1 MCPHECTSPS
11 DSLEKAKST
20 MRKSLGMGMIGAEL
34 YRWKGVEDANGY
46 YHRGRSQHEILSNAI
61 KMHWDKEACDK
72 AIAAVADAE
81 ENKVAELLT
90 FTTTNS
96 AKAGLI
102 LRDMDKDTNNE
113 TSFRLT
119 LLTRPVQHFLNATFA
134 ADELAVDFMNKQAM
148 DADGPE
154 TQKARAALFKAN
166 LEFFDGTRGRQVLSE
181 YLGMITDLAGKAWDG
196 WKGSAETKLVYA
208 KKLLLPMVGAWRR
221 LVVPFTDN
229 DAFELLAS
237 SGIDGIETYSV
248 EELTRLGLKLEA
260 KMAVCKD
267 CVDQGFASE
276 MLPEIRSNPMFVHDA
291 CADNVLMLRVGSGV
305 VERAH
310 RSGQELKPV
319 KSKGIALDAQALAMT
334 TYRKSAIA
342 EGRWLLDKVKGKVL
356 RERNICPS
364 EMARH
369 AKSFRFGNI
378 HTASYKAFGNKK
390 TKKLR
395 LLGGQKKVGL
405 SRRSDGHKKFRR
417 SVWQCEARVGTP
429 EFVAEERRVSMLWS
443 AMSPESKALWD
454 AESKLEDAC
463 LLSVPNGSSMNDVN
477 AAVAKAGNV
486 SVGRAMSLRR
496 EAVASA
502 MEAIA
507 SHAAWDNG
515 LGLCS
520 MTSAL
525 KPEFVTND
533 PIPTCRTLVKD
544 VFGHDGTIVE
554 NPKVDTSP
562 SMPCAIKN
570 WGLCS
575 KDSLLQSCKR
585 GTLNIYRQLKQLK
598 HNSINLRSQFPI
610 FAKLSVLDEVVWVAI
625 CDTIGRGETVVV
637 ALVNVDSDE
646 NVQLQQ
652 VKVANRSEPRCAF
665 SQQII
670 QQLLNRAAAKN
681 KMSSPTSIV
690 EMSVSYFV
698 DAKPVDLEG
707 SLAFRLAQETRCKV
721 PLNSVVPVT
730 AGAESSGGSTI
741 RKTFFG
747 LSDIAFGSQSNQKM
761 MQKQS
766 EEEQLGG
773 AGGGADKDQDKLDKV
788 KVVKEKKMDAG
799 GDAAEDTDAGE
810 DLAIPDPS
818 DAWDG
823 MPSGSKLGVMGID
836 KAPGHAA
843 KCWVCVAK
851 GETDKKINTV
861 KKNEI
866 RMWYR
871 LKPGQAEKSM
881 HVRCLADA
889 CNHKCCK
896 DSASSVQIQHSIF
909 FLKKHKDNTSFGD
922 DLREVMETALVT
934 LQALG

>member
-119 LLTRPVQHFLNATFA
+119 LLTRPVQHFLNATLA
-134 ADELAVDFMNKQAM
+134 ADDLAVDFMNKQAM

-166 LEFFDGTRGRQVLSE
+166 LKFFDGTRGRQVLSE

-369 AKSFRFGNI
+369 AKSFRFGNV
-378 HTASYKAFGNKK
+378 HAASYKAFGNKK

-443 AMSPESKALWD
+443 AMSPESKALCD

-486 SVGRAMSLRR
+486 SVGRARSLRR
-496 EAVASA
+496 HAPHNASPRLRAEVEALSLVMHHESMAQHTHVRQGGIVASTLA
-502 MEAIA
+502 HKWKPMPDLDQDEAKFRW
-507 SHAAWDNG
+507 SVLGHRPGG
-515 LGLCS
+515 LGHRV
-520 MTSAL
+520 SASSDTEKCKNDVTESL
-525 KPEFVTND
+525 SSSFAAFV
-533 PIPTCRTLVKD
+533 P
-544 VFGHDGTIVE
+544 
-554 NPKVDTSP
+554 
-562 SMPCAIKN
+562 A
-570 WGLCS
+570 
-575 KDSLLQSCKR
+575 
-585 GTLNIYRQLKQLK
+585 
-598 HNSINLRSQFPI
+598 
-610 FAKLSVLDEVVWVAI
+610 
-625 CDTIGRGETVVV
+625 
-637 ALVNVDSDE
+637 
-646 NVQLQQ
+646 
-652 VKVANRSEPRCAF
+652 
-665 SQQII
+665 
-670 QQLLNRAAAKN
+670 
-681 KMSSPTSIV
+681 
-690 EMSVSYFV
+690 
-698 DAKPVDLEG
+698 
-707 SLAFRLAQETRCKV
+707 KV
-721 PLNSVVPVT
+721 PLRIACFTWLDRNSGMCTAEQDEPDPDEERTVGEDFDVPLMRTCVNCGSSSNSVLRCPSCS
-730 AGAESSGGSTI
+730 AFSCLRCFHRCPI
-741 RKTFFG
+741 RGNFERETRDR
-747 LSDIAFGSQSNQKM
+747 SPRR
-761 MQKQS
+761 
-766 EEEQLGG
+766 G
-773 AGGGADKDQDKLDKV
+773 AGDRV
-788 KVVKEKKMDAG
+788 KP
-799 GDAAEDTDAGE
+799 AA
-810 DLAIPDPS
+810 S
-818 DAWDG
+818 
-823 MPSGSKLGVMGID
+823 
-836 KAPGHAA
+836 
-843 KCWVCVAK
+843 
-851 GETDKKINTV
+851 
-861 KKNEI
+861 
-866 RMWYR
+866 
-871 LKPGQAEKSM
+871 
-881 HVRCLADA
+881 
-889 CNHKCCK
+889 
-896 DSASSVQIQHSIF
+896 SASSSRDAPSTMIRGSDSAGPSGTAASEPSVCHLGCCLRPSGGWPAGVLLAICQRNLRRMKSLEPDHEIQHGRDLGQPHAAATSSLLHDDEAFWEVVEDVSEEDEDEDRIPRD
-909 FLKKHKDNTSFGD
+909 LVGTSFRRREIPPTRTTTSSTTSVNGRCTLFIPFVPRNDRD
-922 DLREVMETALVT
+922 DHEGGLQHCEGRRTRLECDTDSSQDRPRSPCTTHATTSVAKIVPALCKSSTAYFS
-934 LQALG
+934 